1 MQRTLILLVILLLLS
16 ACSSNKAVTQ
26 ATTAADSEAM
36 RELQLGEAAMEKEHY
51 LAAIEHWQKVRDS
64 FTSPELT
71 ALAELKIGD
80 AYFEKEDYILAVSSY
95 EDFLK
100 KHPGHTQT
108 ASVMYRLGKA
118 HFAQLLSAD
127 RDQTATRNALT
138 TFEQLLKN
146 YPDSVDTQ
154 ELNSYIEQ
162 CHNRLAAN
170 EAYIGRFYLKTERY
184 SAAIK
189 RLENVHTTYPSYP
202 ELSGVLFDLARALE
216 FDGKT
221 DQAAATLSLLNQ
233 RSLGEELQEEINE
246 FRADH
251 NI

>member
-1 MQRTLILLVILLLLS
+1 MQRTLIVLLTLLVLS
-16 ACSSNKAVTQ
+16 ACSSTPSVTQ
-26 ATTAADSEAM
+26 APPDSEAM
-36 RELQLGEAAMEKEHY
+36 RELQLGEIAMEKEHY

-80 AYFEKEDYILAVSSY
+80 AYYQKEEYISAIASY

-108 ASVMYRLGKA
+108 AAVMYRLGKS
-118 HFAQLLSAD
+118 HFEQILSAD
-127 RDQTATRNALT
+127 RDQTATRNALA

-146 YPDSVDTQ
+146 YPQTVNTE
-154 ELNSYIEQ
+154 ELNNYIEQ
-162 CHNRLAAN
+162 CHNKLAAN
-170 EAYIGRFYLKTERY
+170 EAYIGRFYLKTKRY
-184 SAAIK
+184 TAAIS
-189 RLENVHTTYPSYP
+189 RLENLRSTYPGYP
-202 ELSGVLFDLARALE
+202 ELTGVLFDLARAQE

-221 DQAAATLSLLNQ
+221 DQAVATLSLLQQ
-233 RSLGEELQEEINE
+233 RRVDEDLQEEINE
-246 FRADH
+246 FREEH

>member
-1 MQRTLILLVILLLLS
+1 MQRTLILLLTLLALA
-16 ACSSNKAVTQ
+16 ACSSNKSATQ
-26 ATTAADSEAM
+26 TASPATSEAM
-36 RELQLGEAAMEKEHY
+36 RELQKGEIAMEKEHY

-80 AYFEKEDYILAVSSY
+80 AYYAQEDYISAVASY

-108 ASVMYRLGKA
+108 ASVMYRLGKS

-127 RDQTATRNALT
+127 RDQTATRNALA

-146 YPDSVDTQ
+146 YPDSIDPQ

-170 EAYIGRFYLKTERY
+170 EAYIGRFYLKTKRY
-184 SAAIK
+184 TAAIS
-189 RLENVHTTYPSYP
+189 RLENITNTYPNYP
-202 ELSGVLFDLARALE
+202 NLTGVLFDLARAQK
-216 FDGKT
+216 FDGKS
-221 DQAAATLSLLNQ
+221 DQALATLSLLQQ
-233 RSLGEELQEEINE
+233 RPVDEDLQEEINE
-246 FRADH
+246 FREDH